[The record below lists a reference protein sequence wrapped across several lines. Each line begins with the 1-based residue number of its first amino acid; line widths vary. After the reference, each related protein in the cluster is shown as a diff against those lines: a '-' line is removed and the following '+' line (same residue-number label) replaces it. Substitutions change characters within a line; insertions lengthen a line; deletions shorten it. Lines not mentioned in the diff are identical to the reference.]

1 MSKFLALSILLTAV
15 VTAHASDI
23 GTWRLLVPKQAYTVR
38 TNPQNPDRIYVG
50 NWANQILLSNDQGA
64 TWEVVKTGSQGATN
78 MLTSIHVCQQ
88 DTGVVLLGGLLIT
101 GIKRSNDGL
110 QTWEQVLQDSTG
122 RQMWFVS
129 EAICEA
135 PNGYI
140 YGARGRAESTI
151 YESTDKGVTWDSIS
165 IIPQSITGRLCTITA
180 HPTDPKLLFLGA
192 KGGHILRSA
201 DAGRTWASSPIDGKD
216 TIRSDAEIPKI
227 VFSPNNPDRGYAIVA
242 IALEENVSG
251 NGGVLA
257 TTDRGLTW
265 TKIAFPDTSF
275 WAVDV
280 RPTKS
285 GVDDIIVGGFRIAE
299 SDTVIKGDSLIY
311 RSQDGGKTWQ
321 QYLGTAW
328 KKNEIGQTVRNVWS
342 FYRDPTT
349 NKEYMATQL
358 GLYVLEEVVG
368 VAEDRRQERAQ
379 LHARFDGQ
387 NIIVTDDAPSPT
399 DSYWKLYNVSANLVA
414 SGSVQ
419 DATTIIAAQT
429 LSAGQYLLLWGSDTR
444 FRTVS
449 VQVQR

>member
-1 MSKFLALSILLTAV
+1 MSKFLTFTILLAAV
-15 VTAHASDI
+15 VTTHAADI

-64 TWEVVKTGSQGATN
+64 TWDVVKTGSQGATN

-110 QTWEQVLQDSTG
+110 ETWEQVLQDSTG

-129 EAICEA
+129 EAITQA
-135 PNGYI
+135 PDGNLYA
-140 YGARGRAESTI
+140 ARGRAESAI
-151 YESTDKGVTWDSIS
+151 YRSTDVGKTWDSIA
-165 IIPQSITGRLCTITA
+165 IIPRSVTDRLCTITA
-180 HPTDPKLLFLGA
+180 HPTDPNLLFLGA
-192 KGGHILRSA
+192 KSGKIIRST
-201 DAGRTWASSPIDGKD
+201 DAGKTWSVSPINGKD
-216 TIRSDAEIPKI
+216 TIREKSEIPKI

-242 IALEENVSG
+242 IALEENISG

-257 TTDRGLTW
+257 TTDRGVTW
-265 TKIAFPDTSF
+265 TRIAFPDTSF

-299 SDTVIKGDSLIY
+299 SDTIIKGDSLIY
-311 RSQDGGKTWQ
+311 RSLDGGITWQ
-321 QYLGTAW
+321 QYLNTNW
-328 KKNEIGQTVRNVWS
+328 QKNEIGQTVRNVWS
-342 FYRDPTT
+342 FYRDPTN

-379 LHARFDGQ
+379 LRAWFDGQ
-387 NIIVTDDAPSPT
+387 NITVVDDAPSPT
-399 DSYWKLYNVSANLVA
+399 DSYWKLYNMAANLVA
-414 SGSVQ
+414 SGSVH
-419 DATTIIAAQT
+419 DARTIIAAQT
-429 LSAGQYLLLWGSDTR
+429 LSAGQYLLVWGSDTR